1 MKSKTIAISA
11 ISSALIAIAL
21 TVGVF
26 FEVADL
32 FALAVSSAFVVIP
45 LYKNSYL
52 GCFLSYLIGGVI
64 ALILSGF
71 NIFYSVVFPAYFL
84 FFGIYPILRNMMQD
98 KKFNRIVTII
108 IGLLWC
114 IIAVVCMFYYYTL
127 VMGLNLDA
135 IPSFIPQF
143 IKDNIIIL
151 IILFAVIF
159 YFIFDRYV
167 LVMRVFFD
175 RYITRI
181 SKR

>member
-1 MKSKTIAISA
+1 MKSKTVAISA

-32 FALAVSSAFVVIP
+32 FALAVSSAFVIIP

-64 ALILSGF
+64 ALIFSGF

-98 KKFNRIVTII
+98 KKNNRLVPIV

-114 IIAVVCMFYYYTL
+114 VLAVIGIFYYYTL
-127 VMGLNLDA
+127 VIGLNLDT

-143 IKDNIIIL
+143 VKDYFVFL
-151 IILFAVIF
+151 LVLFAVVF

-175 RYITRI
+175 RYLTRI